1 LCGFRGEGPE
11 CSLFATAI
19 SRISPLLMSERGSSG
34 GTPSP
39 PPSPSTPPI
48 STSSGHVPATSCPPG
63 TALSFMPHTMFCP
76 PPTPSW
82 VYLGPVSSSRVTV
95 VPTTSTAPAS
105 AVTDSQ
111 PPILDRHSPGPVIPV
126 VARHPSGDHSIGHT
140 GRSGSSRESSQLVQR
155 RRSCIGFSPS
165 ARVAAAHAAAAGAAP
180 PSSSNMSHSTN
191 NQHLSYLQS
200 MIGRSMT
207 GTVQRSGRRSRASAI
222 SNSISA
228 GRLIPSVSV
237 EIRPL
242 REGGEEIVGEV
253 FHRYPYPINPF
264 PFYHAREVLP
274 NSATAASRLM
284 ENRVVIVRG
293 PATVMGIGAAGN
305 WNRSRHT
312 IAVFGDNP
320 VMVQLLLIAL
330 PRTGRRVHT
339 SCHVC
344 GIERSN
350 HTYHTCPLLLC
361 LSCFICGHDTYIC
374 HEWTS
379 AAADQTDAE
388 GIRSFLECE
397 RQIHNARGFYDPNA
411 CKFFFPFIPL
421 YSFVGVLFHS
431 DSVYTPSTL
440 QVIHARHF
448 FWYFIPY
455 FFISE

>member
-1 LCGFRGEGPE
+1 
-11 CSLFATAI
+11 
-19 SRISPLLMSERGSSG
+19 MSERGSSA

-39 PPSPSTPPI
+39 PPPSPITPPI
-48 STSSGHVPATSCPPG
+48 STSSDYVPTTSCPG
-63 TALSFMPHTMFCP
+63 TTLSFMPHTLFCP

-82 VYLGPVSSSRVTV
+82 VYLGPVSSSRVSA
-95 VPTTSTAPAS
+95 PTASIPTA
-105 AVTDSQ
+105 AVAPSQ
-111 PPILDRHSPGPVIPV
+111 PPILERHSPSPV
-126 VARHPSGDHSIGHT
+126 VPVVRRRPSGDHSIGHT
-140 GRSGSSRESSQLVQR
+140 DHSVSSRESSQLVQR

-165 ARVAAAHAAAAGAAP
+165 ARVAAAHAAAASAAP

-200 MIGRSMT
+200 MIGRSMA

-228 GRLIPSVSV
+228 GRLIPSISV

-293 PATVMGIGAAGN
+293 PATVMGIAAAGN

-312 IAVFGDNP
+312 IAVFGNNP

-339 SCHVC
+339 GCHVC
-344 GIERSN
+344 GIERAN

-388 GIRSFLECE
+388 GIRSVLECE

-411 CKFFFPFIPL
+411 CKFFFPFTFYFI
-421 YSFVGVLFHS
+421 VGVLFHS
-431 DSVYTPSTL
+431 DSVYTPSIAGDSCSSSVFL
-440 QVIHARHF
+440 LLHSVF
-448 FWYFIPY
+448 FYIFLFILVTGGY
-455 FFISE
+455 VVFCQWCWCWLRWSF